1 MVEVGRDSEDALLD
15 GFEFVL
21 EDAWRQLGDFC
32 VVGGLA
38 AAHWK
43 LYIIVKLSGDK
54 EGGC

>member
-54 EGGC
+54 EGGG